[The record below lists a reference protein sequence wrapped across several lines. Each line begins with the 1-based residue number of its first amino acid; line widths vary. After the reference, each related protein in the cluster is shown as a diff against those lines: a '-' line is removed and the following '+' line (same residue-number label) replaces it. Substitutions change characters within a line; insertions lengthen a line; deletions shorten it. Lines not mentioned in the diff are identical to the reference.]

1 MDMEQSTHSYVQNYL
16 KMVLNFIPP
25 KVKKKKIKKNKK
37 VCAQEKISNKCNI
50 AMDRWA

>member
-1 MDMEQSTHSYVQNYL
+1 MEQSTHSYVQNYL

-25 KVKKKKIKKNKK
+25 KVKKKKIKKKRKKK

-50 AMDRWA
+50 AIDRWA